1 MKTFS
6 SSEILERLKQV
17 LNITTDV
24 ELANTLGIKKTTL
37 SNWKTRNTIDYNLV
51 FSICEQINIDWLVL
65 GRGKSSFTETKTVE
79 EIPNNQLLETV
90 INQAEEIGQLK
101 ERIKHLEQRLGKT
114 AGDAN
119 IGGTA
124 NAG

>member
-6 SSEILERLKQV
+6 SSDILDRLKQT

-37 SNWKTRNTIDYNLV
+37 SNWKARNSIDYNLV
-51 FSICEQINIDWLVL
+51 FSICEFINIDWLVF
-65 GRGKSSFTETKTVE
+65 GRGENTLSDYNKVETVS
-79 EIPNNQLLETV
+79 NSQLLERV
-90 INQAEEIGQLK
+90 IAQAEEIGKLK
-101 ERIKHLEQRLGKT
+101 TQIIDLERRLEKT
-114 AGDAN
+114 VCAAPTDS
-119 IGGTA
+119 TA